1 LSNVP
6 RVTDEVGVV
15 TSRKSVLEAPPPGLG
30 LNTVTEAVLAV
41 PMSEERMLAVN
52 CELLTNLVVRALP
65 FQFTTDLDT
74 KPVPFTVSV
83 NPAPP
88 GATASGTRGWL
99 ISGMGFALGPGLGV
113 GVALGV
119 GVGLGAA
126 VAVAIIP
133 VTDLLNPAKA
143 SRRATEQR
151 AKPIKSRELKKAAR
165 PADFLFIE

>member
-1 LSNVP
+1 LSNLP

-15 TSRKSVLEAPPPGLG
+15 TSRKSVLEAPPLGLG

-52 CELLTNLVVRALP
+52 CELLTNVVVRALP
-65 FQFTTDLDT
+65 FQFTTDRDT

-99 ISGMGFALGPGLGV
+99 INGMGFTRGRGVGLGVAVAVGV
-113 GVALGV
+113 GVAGGEAVGV
-119 GVGLGAA
+119 GVG
-126 VAVAIIP
+126 VP
-133 VTDLLNPAKA
+133 P
-143 SRRATEQR
+143 RRY
-151 AKPIKSRELKKAAR
+151 KS
-165 PADFLFIE
+165 